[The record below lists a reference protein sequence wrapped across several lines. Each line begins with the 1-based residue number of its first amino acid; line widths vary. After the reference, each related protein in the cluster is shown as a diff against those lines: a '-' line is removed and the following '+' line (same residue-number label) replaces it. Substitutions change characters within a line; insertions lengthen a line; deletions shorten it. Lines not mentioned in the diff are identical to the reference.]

1 MSIKE
6 KNYEA
11 LVVSG
16 GGTKLFLSLGFLDY
30 LAESNERNKL
40 KNIKYYAGTSSGAII
55 TFLLAIGYTP
65 KEIMSYTC
73 TNDILKFLNQMNLL
87 NLPIDFGLIDT
98 KLGIRYLELMALK
111 KLNYIPTF
119 NDIYTKLGIFFMCPA
134 YNLNGSTRQDSE
146 IYFSPLTHGDMNVCE
161 AVAFSSTVPIVFTKS
176 EYKNC
181 LYIDGGLFDMCPI
194 DKLANMCG
202 IQHKDILCLTYK
214 DHFDSTEIKS
224 VFDYAKKV
232 FSSVIKKYS
241 ITLKTDNIDIVKI
254 SSDAQTF
261 DFSMSVKDRI
271 KLYLNGKAQAIK
283 YFQSTN
289 IDKIDISSNL
299 SSDEKILPDTIN
311 TLNKNDELKDEFVK
325 TDLMDATRLC
335 NTNEKKQNENNQ
347 IEKNKVD

>member
-16 GGTKLFLSLGFLDY
+16 GGIKLFLSLGFLDY
-30 LAESNERNKL
+30 LDELEESNHGNKL

-73 TNDILKFLNQMNLL
+73 TNDILKFLNQMSLL

-111 KLNYIPTF
+111 KLSYIPTF

-134 YNLNGSTRQDSE
+134 YNLNGTTRQESE
-146 IYFSPLTHGDMNVCE
+146 TYFSPLTHGDMNVCE

-176 EYKNC
+176 QYKNC
-181 LYIDGGLFDMCPI
+181 LYIDGGLFDMCPV
-194 DKLANMCG
+194 DKLASMCG
-202 IQHKDILCLTYK
+202 IQNKDILCLTYK
-214 DHFDSTEIKS
+214 EHFDSTEIKS

-241 ITLKTDNIDIVKI
+241 ITLNSDKLDIVKI
-254 SSDAQTF
+254 SSDAQTL

-271 KLYLNGKAQAIK
+271 KLYLHGKSQANN
-283 YFQSTN
+283 YFQHSGIEEETRGALPRLGLEVSISAEPRRDSCESLATN
-289 IDKIDISSNL
+289 AVIEIDL
-299 SSDEKILPDTIN
+299 
-311 TLNKNDELKDEFVK
+311 
-325 TDLMDATRLC
+325 
-335 NTNEKKQNENNQ
+335 NEKKQNENTQ